1 MFTLEEM
8 SEFEYGEENTSGG
21 GEQVKEYLETY
32 DSSMQSKTPYSDV
45 TKVRKN
51 ISTKNILV
59 RIYQWEYETYVDIL
73 LFLQSISTKV

>member
-45 TKVRKN
+45 TKVRK
-51 ISTKNILV
+51 IFQRKI
-59 RIYQWEYETYVDIL
+59 
-73 LFLQSISTKV
+73 F